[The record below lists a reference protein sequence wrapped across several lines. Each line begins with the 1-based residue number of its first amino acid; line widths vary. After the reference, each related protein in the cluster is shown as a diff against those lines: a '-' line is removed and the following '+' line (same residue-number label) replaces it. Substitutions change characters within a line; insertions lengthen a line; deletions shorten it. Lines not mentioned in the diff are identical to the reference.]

1 MIQNMELREILEI
14 ENYIKEVILDN
25 TNKKEYFTTKDFIN
39 LFKKDNVNKYIYF
52 KQSVNNVLSNLYKQD
67 LIYRIKKGVYSFSD
81 DFLKLRL
88 SIENKENSE
97 YIFND
102 IYHRYLLEKTTAV
115 PNLNNIYISEK
126 ILSGYSK
133 QTISLFFDLHKNIGR
148 ISFDVENKNQRLLFE
163 LFLYFVLL
171 DSSKIKNKLDHFVNN
186 KNLYLFFVEK
196 YKSTNIGLKDLLNI
210 KDKLQIFLKSKK
222 RAEYH
227 YDLILKIIKGIDTDE
242 KISNNN

>member
-1 MIQNMELREILEI
+1 MELREILEI

-115 PNLNNIYISEK
+115 PNLNNIYIYIYLKKYLVDIVSKQYPYFLIFIKTLEGLVLMLK
-126 ILSGYSK
+126 IKIRDYYLNYFYILSY
-133 QTISLFFDLHKNIGR
+133 
-148 ISFDVENKNQRLLFE
+148 
-163 LFLYFVLL
+163 
-171 DSSKIKNKLDHFVNN
+171 
-186 KNLYLFFVEK
+186 
-196 YKSTNIGLKDLLNI
+196 
-210 KDKLQIFLKSKK
+210 
-222 RAEYH
+222 
-227 YDLILKIIKGIDTDE
+227 
-242 KISNNN
+242 

>member
-1 MIQNMELREILEI
+1 MELKEILEI
-14 ENYIKEVILDN
+14 ENYIKQVILDN
-25 TNKKEYFTTKDFIN
+25 ANKKEYFTTKDFIN
-39 LFKKDNVNKYIYF
+39 LFKKDKVNKYIYF

-88 SIENKENSE
+88 SIENKENKE

-115 PNLNNIYISEK
+115 PNLNNTYISEK
-126 ILSGYSK
+126 ILNGYSK
-133 QTISLFFDLHKNIGR
+133 QTIFLFFDLYKNIGR
-148 ISFDVENKNQRLLFE
+148 INFDIENKNQRLLFE

-171 DSSKIKNKLDHFVNN
+171 DSSKIKNKLEYFVSD

-196 YKSTNIGLKDLLNI
+196 YKSTNIGVKDLLNI
-210 KDKLQIFLKSKK
+210 KDKLKIFLKNKK
-222 RAEYH
+222 RAEYY
-227 YDLILKIIKGIDTDE
+227 YDLILKIIKGIEIDE
-242 KISNNN
+242 KISNDN